1 MQYGFCSSLSVYMT
15 KILSARARFRRS
27 VKLKEN
33 SPLSKLICVDR
44 AKTHSLITPLMGG
57 KWHEVLSKGG
67 FPLLRN
73 FYVGTHV
80 NFILTRDFP
89 YIASILFT
97 RVKFTCVRT

>member
-1 MQYGFCSSLSVYMT
+1 MT
-15 KILSARARFRRS
+15 KIVSARARIRFCLKTEHPTVGQTEGKIS
-27 VKLKEN
+27 VVKQ
-33 SPLSKLICVDR
+33 KLIRVDR

-67 FPLLRN
+67 CPLLRN

-89 YIASILFT
+89 YIASIIFT
-97 RVKFTCVRT
+97 RVKFTCVRS

>member
-1 MQYGFCSSLSVYMT
+1 MT
-15 KILSARARFRRS
+15 KIPSTRLRFCLKTKHPKVDQTDGNIS
-27 VKLKEN
+27 VVKQ
-33 SPLSKLICVDR
+33 KLIRVDK

-80 NFILTRDFP
+80 NFIITRDFP
-89 YIASILFT
+89 YIASIIFT
-97 RVKFTCVRT
+97 RVKFTCVRS